1 MASERRRGEDLKDER
16 ANSLL
21 YSRSETA
28 WMIYPR
34 YLIGDIPEALF
45 ERSRINQFSAV
56 DRRTPLPPGTERLA
70 VWGSGSPPR
79 NVIFPMAHPN
89 LPFELAKIEFGDSQ
103 AVLEFVHRWGTLGFD
118 RLIDLNMVAS
128 FDPLWFVWWHA
139 RTIKDVLDIY
149 TALQSGDVDAITA
162 AVTAA
167 AQPEESSIDVGV
179 MDAMGYHVSGRHV
192 GSTASD
198 FTLPVEEQGL
208 GLIRSFV
215 SGNIAE
221 IHPSV
226 GLQNSDVF
234 PYETSPSPLKRLN
247 VTFTFTALI
256 QAIWWHLAD
265 FVHADGE
272 VGRCQECGKHF
283 PRTHKRQRFCPPS
296 EEHRLEVGAVRQRA
310 QSLCG
315 LRNRTR
321 RHRS

>member
-272 VGRCQECGKHF
+272 VARCRECGKHF
-283 PRTHKRQRFCPPS
+283 QRTHKRQQFCPPP